1 MQSISFAD
9 FSGVGSKLT
18 VGEREGGSRLIIE
31 IVIRKKQKKKKK
43 MTNSQNHENPILIH
57 GGGGFTLV
65 FKYIQ
70 TFLTNLPCLRIDLRL
85 DVVTQCPLSR
95 TTMDF

>member
-1 MQSISFAD
+1 MQSISSAD

-18 VGEREGGSRLIIE
+18 VGEREGGGSRLIIE
-31 IVIRKKQKKKKK
+31 IVIRKKHTKK

-57 GGGGFTLV
+57 GGGLVFTLV

-70 TFLTNLPCLRIDLRL
+70 TFLTKRPCLRIDLRL
-85 DVVTQCPLSR
+85 DLVTQCPLSR